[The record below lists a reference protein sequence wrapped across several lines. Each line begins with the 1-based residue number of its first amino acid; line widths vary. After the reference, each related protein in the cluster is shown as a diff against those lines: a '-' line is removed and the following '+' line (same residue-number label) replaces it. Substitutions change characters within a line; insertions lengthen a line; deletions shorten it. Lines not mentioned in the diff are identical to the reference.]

1 MLSHKAQPSQLDLST
16 DIPFLRMI
24 FLHNAQRTGQSQDE
38 EEGMEWVATCVAWQ
52 RKQAEDVAKQQEAAE
67 GGCAHEKR
75 NPKL

>member
-1 MLSHKAQPSQLDLST
+1 MT
-16 DIPFLRMI
+16 

-52 RKQAEDVAKQQEAAE
+52 KQQAEDVVRQQEAAE

-75 NPKL
+75 NP